1 MRNMRGFLALAL
13 GLGIT
18 AAIAL
23 AILVAG
29 PIGALVH
36 VLSRGRIQNAIEL
49 CPKLWGYLIHTCC
62 IKGLL
67 NVNVQLTGAPFTQ
80 LNDDE
85 VALVIGN
92 HPSTAAI
99 PSVLWYVTRHLRDRL
114 FIVAKSD
121 FLKNPILGWPARL
134 INMALF
140 IDRKN
145 RIRAKRAIR
154 IALKRRYSTDQAIL
168 VFPDQRRPWPDR
180 IEADRRRFASTI
192 PGLDQWLHHTMLPR
206 SGGFA
211 TLLAALGD
219 RPVRVFLLTTSY
231 GIPERG
237 VFDLNRLVGGTL
249 HFHLEPCARP
259 RFIRERDTQR
269 WLNEQWMMVN
279 RRIGEWRET
288 SYSGGPDAA

>member
-99 PSVLWYVTRHLRDRL
+99 PSVLWY
-114 FIVAKSD
+114 
-121 FLKNPILGWPARL
+121 
-134 INMALF
+134 
-140 IDRKN
+140 
-145 RIRAKRAIR
+145 
-154 IALKRRYSTDQAIL
+154 
-168 VFPDQRRPWPDR
+168 
-180 IEADRRRFASTI
+180 
-192 PGLDQWLHHTMLPR
+192 
-206 SGGFA
+206 
-211 TLLAALGD
+211 
-219 RPVRVFLLTTSY
+219 
-231 GIPERG
+231 
-237 VFDLNRLVGGTL
+237 
-249 HFHLEPCARP
+249 
-259 RFIRERDTQR
+259 
-269 WLNEQWMMVN
+269 
-279 RRIGEWRET
+279 
-288 SYSGGPDAA
+288 